1 MLGTYALS
9 SGYYDAYYLKALKVR
24 NLIRGDFARVFEKC
38 DCLMMPVAP
47 TTAFKLGEK
56 IDDPL
61 KMYLSDI
68 YTIAA
73 NLAGIPAISI
83 PCGFDKNNLPIGLQ
97 IMAPAFAEAKLLRIA
112 RMFEAQADW
121 HKKKPEIKK

>member
-1 MLGTYALS
+1 LGTYALS

-24 NLIRGDFARVFEKC
+24 NLIRGDFAGAFEKC
-38 DCLMMPVAP
+38 DCIMMPVSP
-47 TTAFKLGEK
+47 TVAFKIGEK

-73 NLAGIPAISI
+73 NLAGVPGISV
-83 PCGFDKNNLPIGLQ
+83 PCGFDENELPIGLQ
-97 IMAPAFAEAKLLRIA
+97 IFSPAFSEDKLLRIA
-112 RMFEAQADW
+112 RMFEAQTNW
-121 HKKKPEIKK
+121 HGKKARIIE